1 MRLFD
6 DSADLLD
13 EEGGC
18 GDNNDELGGCAINVS
33 LFTLVL
39 EAELGVLRVFDGEDV
54 GDDSITGEGKEGEG
68 EENEGVIGDG
78 SDEGKDTVDGGK
90 ELDGGRSTVIG

>member
-1 MRLFD
+1 M
-6 DSADLLD
+6 
-13 EEGGC
+13 
-18 GDNNDELGGCAINVS
+18 S

-54 GDDSITGEGKEGEG
+54 GDDSITGEGKEGEE

-78 SDEGKDTVDGGK
+78 GNEGKDTVDG
-90 ELDGGRSTVIG
+90 ENQLDGGRSTVIG

>member
-1 MRLFD
+1 M
-6 DSADLLD
+6 
-13 EEGGC
+13 
-18 GDNNDELGGCAINVS
+18 S

-68 EENEGVIGDG
+68 EEEENEGVIGDG
-78 SDEGKDTVDGGK
+78 GNEGKDTVDG
-90 ELDGGRSTVIG
+90 ENQLDGGRSTVIG